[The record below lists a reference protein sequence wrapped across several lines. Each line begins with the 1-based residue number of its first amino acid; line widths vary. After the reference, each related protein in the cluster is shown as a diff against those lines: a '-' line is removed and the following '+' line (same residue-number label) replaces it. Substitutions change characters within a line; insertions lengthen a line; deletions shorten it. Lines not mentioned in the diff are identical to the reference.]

1 MRNIIVLLLCI
12 LPCIAF
18 AQPSKDF
25 KNGTFGLKFRG
36 EVIEGYK
43 IVRKGKNQTEYFK
56 GGSAEFK
63 ITWVSDY
70 AYEMTFIR
78 ADIPN
83 HLDGD
88 LTVNITSVSKN
99 EYDAIIDS
107 EEGPS
112 VVTMYRIE

>member
-1 MRNIIVLLLCI
+1 MRILIILLLLL
-12 LPCIAF
+12 LPCVSF
-18 AQPSKDF
+18 AQPRKDF

-43 IVRKGKNQTEYFK
+43 IVRKGKNQTEYYK
-56 GGSAEFK
+56 GGTAEFK
-63 ITWVSDY
+63 IEWVSDY
-70 AYEMTFIR
+70 SYEMILVR

-88 LTVNITSVSKN
+88 LTVNITSVRAN

-107 EEGPS
+107 EDGPS